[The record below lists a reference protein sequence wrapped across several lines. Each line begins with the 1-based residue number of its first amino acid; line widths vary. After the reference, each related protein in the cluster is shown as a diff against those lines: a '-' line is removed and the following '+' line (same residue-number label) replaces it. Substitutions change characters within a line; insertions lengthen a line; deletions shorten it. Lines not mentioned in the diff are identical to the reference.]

1 MDFPYHRSLAPMMG
15 VFLALAFIELAVVH
29 FLVALWRPWVAL
41 LLSLFSLATIAWL
54 IALIRSFKR
63 LPVRIAGETLIMRA
77 GTLHRVDIPLSD
89 IAGLRTAWNAASL
102 KQREVLNL
110 AMIAYPNIVLDLRR
124 PVRLGR
130 RREIRAVAHRFDD
143 PVAFA
148 RAIARLE
155 SRDGH

>member
-15 VFLALAFIELAVVH
+15 VFLALAGIELVVVH
-29 FLVALWRPWVAL
+29 LLVALWRPWVAL
-41 LLSLFSLATIAWL
+41 LLSLFSLATIAWVV
-54 IALIRSFKR
+54 ALIRSFKR
-63 LPVRIAGETLIMRA
+63 LPVRIAGGILIMRA
-77 GTLHRVDIPLSD
+77 GNLHRMDIPLAD
-89 IAGLRTAWNAASL
+89 VAGLRPAWDAAAL
-102 KQREVLNL
+102 RQRDVLNL

-124 PVRLGR
+124 PIRLGR

-155 SRDGH
+155 SAHGH